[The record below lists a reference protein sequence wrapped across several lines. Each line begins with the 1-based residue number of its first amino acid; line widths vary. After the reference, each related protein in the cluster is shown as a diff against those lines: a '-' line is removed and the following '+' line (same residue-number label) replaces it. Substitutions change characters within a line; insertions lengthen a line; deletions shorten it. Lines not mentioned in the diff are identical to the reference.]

1 MLVVFNI
8 VIVALVLLVGYWW
21 ANQGVFSALLHLL
34 CVIVAGALAFAFWEP
49 ITVGFLLRGSN
60 FDVFAWGVTLVVFF
74 VVALFILRL
83 ATNRL
88 IPANLNLPHWANLIF
103 GFPLGLAAGVLSIGI
118 AVIGSGFIQSQSV
131 ILGYSGVMRTQA
143 NAGVISHDGAAMWL
157 PVHKWTVD
165 FYSWLS
171 VTSMSTSQP
180 MRHYYPALD
189 RQAVSTIRDSY
200 KDGRGQV
207 TLRPSAA
214 RVNWV
219 ALCEEQGFQ
228 KCAISV
234 TFNSQALDFGEQLTL
249 SSSQVRLV
257 GPATGKQKPVVAHP
271 VQWTQAVQGG
281 VVGTFRF
288 DDRSHYITSISGQ
301 ESADVVIEFDWTAG
315 SPRFIQIK
323 GTRFGDPLPA
333 TELVG
338 RSEFMSRAGTPTT
351 SAVAAPADSGGGGR
365 FGPDDIVVNNGIRPI
380 SASGNTLRGVS
391 LDGNRMITGGD
402 ATWVKGGIRPA
413 RNLRIVGIQEPANAR
428 IVQVIVSRGTPGDVF
443 DPSVRAR
450 VSGEFTL
457 KLVDSAGSTYTPIG
471 FLHRLSNGNAR
482 IVLDRGNRI
491 KTVNHPKFPNLPSSG
506 REQLRLLF
514 LVTEGVTIERFM
526 LGDATVATC
535 SLVIPAAS

>member
-8 VIVALVLLVGYWW
+8 VIVGLVLLVGYWW

-49 ITVGFLLRGSN
+49 ITVGLLLRGSN

-74 VVALFILRL
+74 AVALFVLRL

-131 ILGYSGVMRTQA
+131 ILGYSGVTRTQA
-143 NAGVISHDGAAMWL
+143 NAGVISHDGGAMWL
-157 PVHKWTVD
+157 PVHTWTVD

-189 RQAVSTIRDSY
+189 RQAVSTFRDTY
-200 KDGRGQV
+200 LNGRGQV

-219 ALCEEQGFQ
+219 IICEEQGFQ

-234 TFNSQALDFGEQLTL
+234 SFNSQALDFGEQLTL

-257 GPATGKQKPVVAHP
+257 GPATGRQKPVVAHP

-288 DDRSHYITSISGQ
+288 DERSHYLTSISGQ
-301 ESADVVIEFDWTAG
+301 EAADVVIEFDWTAG
-315 SPRFIQIK
+315 SPRSIRIK
-323 GTRFGDPLPA
+323 GTRFLLPA
-333 TELVG
+333 TESIG
-338 RSEFMSRAGTPTT
+338 RSAFMSRAGTPAT
-351 SAVAAPADSGGGGR
+351 STAAAPADSGGGAQ
-365 FGPDDIVVNNGIRPI
+365 FGPNDIVVNNGIRPI
-380 SASGNTLRGVS
+380 AATSNTLRGVS
-391 LDGNRMITGGD
+391 VDGNRMITDGD
-402 ATWVKGGIRPA
+402 DTWVKGGQRPG
-413 RNLRIVGIQEPANAR
+413 RTLRLLGIQEPANAR

-443 DPSVRAR
+443 HPSVRAR
-450 VSGEFTL
+450 VTGELTL
-457 KLVDSAGSTYTPIG
+457 RLVDSAGSTYTPIG
-471 FLHRLSNGNAR
+471 YLHQFSNGNAR
-482 IVLDRGNRI
+482 IVVDRGNRI
-491 KTVNHPKFPNLPSSG
+491 GTINHPKFPSLPASG
-506 REQLRLLF
+506 SEQLRLLF

-535 SLVIPAAS
+535 SLVIPAG